1 MCVCA
6 CKDTLVSRVI
16 LSHIWHTNACVI
28 EREGIFMAFKARLC
42 FLVLACS
49 WILIIIKFHA
59 AVVTMCFSAAL
70 WPNNYAMLWC
80 CCEERR
86 RDLEINEPTL
96 ANSNIEVEKYID
108 CQCDSFDKHCY
119 GHSGIFTHHA
129 VPAQKGNSV

>member
-1 MCVCA
+1 MCV

-70 WPNNYAMLWC
+70 WPKLCYALVLL
-80 CCEERR
+80 RR
-86 RDLEINEPTL
+86 
-96 ANSNIEVEKYID
+96 K
-108 CQCDSFDKHCY
+108 K
-119 GHSGIFTHHA
+119 
-129 VPAQKGNSV
+129 KGS